1 MIMDAKQQ
9 ILELIERDST
19 LTTAEIAAMLCIPE
33 EQVRT
38 TIAQMEEDRTIV
50 AYRAV
55 VNWSKT
61 DRPMVTALIELKVS
75 PQRGHGFEKIA
86 ERISKY
92 PEVRNVFLM
101 SGSFDIAAFVEGKD
115 ITSIAEFVWEKLA
128 IMEGVVSTATHFV
141 LKKYKED
148 GVELLPEPVDERGFN
163 LI

>member
-1 MIMDAKQQ
+1 MTTDKKQQ
-9 ILELIERDST
+9 ILELIEQDST
-19 LTTAEIAAMLCIPE
+19 LTAAAIAAMLCLSE
-33 EQVRT
+33 EEVRT
-38 TIAQMEEDRTIV
+38 AITQLEEDHTIV

-61 DRPMVTALIELKVS
+61 ERPTVTALIELKVS

-128 IMEGVVSTATHFV
+128 VMEGVVATATHFV

-148 GVELLPEPVDERGFN
+148 GVELLPEPLDERGFN